1 MGLIARVRRARVTRE
16 RARADRERH
25 RTDLEYLLRWGGAH
39 AGVEV
44 FVEPQTM
51 INELSVVLV
60 DGAGSWT
67 RRAPG
72 GPKAVRRL
80 GRELGVPVH
89 DVLETGYPQR
99 MRDNIERARIRR
111 RKAERAALTRQLA
124 ELAARD
130 RGETAAD

>member
-1 MGLIARVRRARVTRE
+1 MGLGARVRRARATRE

-25 RTDLEYLLRWGGAH
+25 RGDLEYLLRWGGSH
-39 AGVEV
+39 TGVEV
-44 FVEPQTM
+44 FVEPETM
-51 INELSVVLV
+51 INELTVVLV
-60 DGAGSWT
+60 DAGGSWT

-80 GRELGVPVH
+80 GRELDAPVH

-111 RKAERAALTRQLA
+111 RKAERAELTRQLA

-130 RGETAAD
+130 RGPAGAD

>member
-1 MGLIARVRRARVTRE
+1 MGLVARVRRGWVTRE

-25 RTDLEYLLRWGGAH
+25 RADLEYLLRWGEAH
-39 AGVEV
+39 NGVEV

-60 DGAGSWT
+60 DSAGSWT
-67 RRAPG
+67 RRVPG

-111 RKAERAALTRQLA
+111 RRAERAALTRQLA

-130 RGETAAD
+130 RGDGPAE